1 MEKNLVSWKLL
12 YWIFGLIVF
21 LPLFNL
27 LLGVHPP
34 RFETDDDPKKYGLD
48 YESVSFPTSDGLN
61 LRGWFIPA
69 ATVLGEGLQ
78 QGEMAWN
85 TCATILV
92 GHGYPFDKANIL
104 RHALFLHPRFHLLVF
119 DFRYFG
125 ESEGSYT
132 TAGLLETR
140 DVQAAVE
147 YVKSRSDVNPER
159 IGALGFSMS
168 ASAFILTRHP
178 DVKAI
183 VADSPYA
190 TLEGLI
196 ARQFFF
202 LPGFTKWPL
211 VALTK
216 LYARLL
222 LGVRVSDAAPVDVV
236 RDLNAPLL
244 LIHGD
249 ADSQIPIEH
258 SQSIYANADHDKTTF
273 WIVPGADHGFAHGL
287 EGSRYEMR
295 VRQFFEQHLCTPA
308 LSPPGEARQ

>member
-1 MEKNLVSWKLL
+1 VSWKLL
-12 YWIFGLIVF
+12 YWILGLIVF

-48 YESVSFPTSDGLN
+48 YESVSFSTSDGLT

-140 DVQAAVE
+140 DVQAAVD

-190 TLEGLI
+190 ALEGLI

-211 VALTK
+211 VAMTK
-216 LYARLL
+216 LYARIL
-222 LGVRVSDAAPVDVV
+222 LGVRVSDAAPADVV
-236 RDLNAPLL
+236 RDLNTPLL

-249 ADSQIPIEH
+249 ADSQVPIEH
-258 SQSIYANADHDKTTF
+258 SQTIYAQADHDKTTL

-287 EGSRYEMR
+287 EGPRYEVR
-295 VRQFFEQHLCTPA
+295 VRQFFELHLCTPA
-308 LSPPGEARQ
+308 LSQPGKTKQ

>member
-1 MEKNLVSWKLL
+1 MSWKLL
-12 YWIFGLIVF
+12 YWMLGLVVL
-21 LPLFNL
+21 LPLLNF

-34 RFETDDDPKKYGLD
+34 RFGTNDNPKRYGLD
-48 YESVSFPTSDGLN
+48 YESVSFTTSDGLT

-69 ATVLGEGLQ
+69 ASASLEPSGK
-78 QGEMAWN
+78 GEMAWD

-125 ESEGSYT
+125 ESDGAYT

-140 DVQAAVE
+140 DVRAAVE

-190 TLEGLI
+190 TLEGVI

-211 VALTK
+211 VSMTRF
-216 LYARLL
+216 YAWLF
-222 LGVRVSDAAPVDVV
+222 LGVQVSDAAPAEVV
-236 RDLNAPLL
+236 RDLNTPLL
-244 LIHGD
+244 IIHGD
-249 ADSQIPIEH
+249 ADSQIPLEH
-258 SQSIYANADHDKTTF
+258 SQSIYANADPDRTQL
-273 WIVPGADHGFAHGL
+273 WIVSGADHGFAHGL
-287 EGSRYEMR
+287 EGPGYEVR
-295 VRQFFEQHLCTPA
+295 VRQFFEQHLCAPEP
-308 LSPPGEARQ
+308 L

>member
-1 MEKNLVSWKLL
+1 MSWKLV
-12 YWIFGLIVF
+12 YWILGIIVF
-21 LPLFNL
+21 LPLLNL

-48 YESVSFPTSDGLN
+48 FESVSFPTSDGLT

-69 ATVLGEGLQ
+69 ASASLEPSRQ
-78 QGEMAWN
+78 REMAWN

-104 RHALFLHPRFHLLVF
+104 RHALFLHPRFHLLLF

-125 ESEGSYT
+125 ESDGVYT
-132 TAGLLETR
+132 TAGLLEIR

-147 YVKSRSDVNPER
+147 YVKSRGDVNPSR
-159 IGALGFSMS
+159 IGAMGFSMS
-168 ASAFILTRHP
+168 AATFILTRHQ

-216 LYARLL
+216 VYAWLL
-222 LGVRVSDAAPVDVV
+222 LGVRVSDATPAEVV
-236 RDLNAPLL
+236 RDLNTPLL
-244 LIHGD
+244 IIHGD

-258 SQSIYANADHDKTTF
+258 SHTIYTNADPDKTQF

-287 EGSRYEMR
+287 EGPRYELR
-295 VRQFFEQHLCTPA
+295 VRQFFEQHLCTAP
-308 LSPPGEARQ
+308 RT